1 MKDFAPTTLWT
12 IAEEMIGYVSLWI
25 GLAAVVVFVVLFL
38 VALSRRHGFHGAA
51 ARTAVFGGLIVG
63 IVTVL
68 VAPLLTQAAFTNLHG
83 AVDWIALLALGLA
96 AFLGALVA
104 LYGVLGFARRA

>member
-1 MKDFAPTTLWT
+1 MKDFAPSTLWT
-12 IAEEMIGYVSLWI
+12 IAEEMVGYVSLWI

-51 ARTAVFGGLIVG
+51 ARAAVFGGLIVG

-68 VAPLLTQAAFTNLHG
+68 VAPFLTQASFTNLHG
-83 AVDWIALLALGLA
+83 GVDWIALSALGLA

-104 LYGVLGFARRA
+104 LYGVLGFSHRA